1 VRLWQW
7 LREQLDPPTRT
18 TILPPEPFAGVT
30 EQVDLAIE
38 RTRSETR
45 RLVLDGGDP
54 THTSSSSTTRPC
66 SSTRR
71 RRRSANGSA
80 RPCGSSS
87 ARR

>member
-45 RLVLDGGDP
+45 RLVLDGGELAE
-54 THTSSSSTTRPC
+54 RI
-66 SSTRR
+66 RR
-71 RRRSANGSA
+71 NA
-80 RPCGSSS
+80 RAGRDALEGKP
-87 ARR
+87 R